1 MYTQHILATILLA
14 TGAATTSARAI
25 DRRQFLEK
33 LGGIQCNAAR
43 FRIVGAL
50 GDTEDAVGQIQD
62 TAVQDAA
69 STGLQQA
76 QDGIGQ
82 IAQAIIAGEEPPQ
95 EGRDQVEAG
104 LGATGDAL
112 AGGDA
117 NDTAVADAQASLD
130 DAVKAG
136 QDVVANC

>member
-1 MYTQHILATILLA
+1 MYTQHILTTALLI
-14 TGAATTSARAI
+14 TSAAITSAGTI
-25 DRRQFLEK
+25 DRRQILDK
-33 LGGIQCNAAR
+33 LGSIPCNAAR

-50 GDTEDAVGQIQD
+50 GDTKDAVGQIQD
-62 TAVQDAA
+62 AGVQDAA

-82 IAQAIIAGEEPPQ
+82 IAQAIITGQDPPQ
-95 EGRDQVEAG
+95 AGRDQVEAG
-104 LGATGDAL
+104 LGAAGDAL

-117 NDTAVADAQASLD
+117 NDTAVSDAQTSLD
-130 DAVKAG
+130 KAVKAG